1 MSLGMG
7 HHVRPLRGL
16 STAVVLTAIAV
27 ACHGHGAG
35 RVATVRVATDGRRA
49 VRDARLTRPL
59 VFDGNA
65 LRLDVGRGSPRVGE
79 AHAIALFRAGSPPT
93 TLVENVT
100 VVYAAATLRL
110 RVVIG
115 DMTIRPRSVP
125 TFVRRPVW
133 AFIWSDG
140 PHSCPAHAAV
150 TPDSSE
156 PLHVELIAADGSD
169 EGVTYDARGSRCG
182 AAPVGPRASVAAYY
196 LSLPWTVVSR
206 DSSSVVLRY
215 PTPPACSDTE
225 YIPTRVDKRNATIGV
240 YAFALLARPP
250 CDRPGQVTTAARAV
264 PSNVALVHE
273 RTGLA
278 VGRTTGIDHT
288 FRYFDGVTHTSR

>member
-1 MSLGMG
+1 
-7 HHVRPLRGL
+7 
-16 STAVVLTAIAV
+16 
-27 ACHGHGAG
+27 
-35 RVATVRVATDGRRA
+35 
-49 VRDARLTRPL
+49 
-59 VFDGNA
+59 VFDEGA
-65 LRLDVGRGSPRVGE
+65 LRLDIARGASRVVE
-79 AHAIALFRAGSPPT
+79 ARAIALFRAGSLPT

-125 TFVRRPVW
+125 TFARRPVW

-150 TPDSSE
+150 NPDSPE
-156 PLHVELIAADGSD
+156 PLHVELIAADGSG
-169 EGVTYDARGSRCG
+169 EGVTYDTRGSRCG
-182 AAPVGPRASVAAYY
+182 AAPVGPRVNVAGYY
-196 LSLPWTVVSR
+196 VSLPWTEVSR
-206 DSSSVVLRY
+206 GSSSVALRY
-215 PTPPACSDTE
+215 PAAPACSDTE
-225 YIPTRVDKRNATIGV
+225 YVPVSVDKSNATVGV

-250 CDRPGQVTTAARAV
+250 CDRPEQATTATRAV

-278 VGRTTGIDHT
+278 VGRTTEGDGA
-288 FRYFDGVTHTSR
+288 FRYFDSVMHTN